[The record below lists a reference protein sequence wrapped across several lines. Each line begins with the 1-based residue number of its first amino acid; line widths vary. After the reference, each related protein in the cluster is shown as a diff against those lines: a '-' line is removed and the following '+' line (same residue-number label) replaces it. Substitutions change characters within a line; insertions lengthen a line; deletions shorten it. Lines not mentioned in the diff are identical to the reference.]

1 MTTSTPR
8 TIPKTCDSMENFMHK
23 KETDATCAREADG
36 PLEIE
41 PDPITIVL
49 LNKEPDPIKIV
60 LLNKEPDQIII

>member
-1 MTTSTPR
+1 MDHANSG
-8 TIPKTCDSMENFMHK
+8 HK
-23 KETDATCAREADG
+23 YTFQSEKKITKIREADG
-36 PLEIE
+36 SLEIE

>member
-1 MTTSTPR
+1 MIDRLKVSIELVLCLISQTLFIFIR
-8 TIPKTCDSMENFMHK
+8 
-23 KETDATCAREADG
+23 ETDG
-36 PLEIE
+36 PPEIE

>member
-1 MTTSTPR
+1 M
-8 TIPKTCDSMENFMHK
+8 IHLC
-23 KETDATCAREADG
+23 READG
-36 PLEIE
+36 PPEIE

>member
-1 MTTSTPR
+1 MEER
-8 TIPKTCDSMENFMHK
+8 RHDNIPCSKC
-23 KETDATCAREADG
+23 READG

-49 LNKEPDPIKIV
+49 LDKEPDPIKII

>member
-1 MTTSTPR
+1 M
-8 TIPKTCDSMENFMHK
+8 ILK
-23 KETDATCAREADG
+23 KKLKFPIIFVREADG
-36 PLEIE
+36 PPEIE

>member
-1 MTTSTPR
+1 MYLLR
-8 TIPKTCDSMENFMHK
+8 
-23 KETDATCAREADG
+23 KELLQNIFSSREADG

>member
-1 MTTSTPR
+1 MISKLNTHSTKSVE
-8 TIPKTCDSMENFMHK
+8 IC
-23 KETDATCAREADG
+23 READG
-36 PLEIE
+36 PPEIE

>member
-1 MTTSTPR
+1 MGSVVTSLSS
-8 TIPKTCDSMENFMHK
+8 KQFSY
-23 KETDATCAREADG
+23 READS

>member
-1 MTTSTPR
+1 MSEQ
-8 TIPKTCDSMENFMHK
+8 SVHLN
-23 KETDATCAREADG
+23 READS

-49 LNKEPDPIKIV
+49 LNKEPDPIKII

>member
-1 MTTSTPR
+1 MLSLPAVQPR
-8 TIPKTCDSMENFMHK
+8 NTNFDLILKMK
-23 KETDATCAREADG
+23 FFSREADG

-49 LNKEPDPIKIV
+49 LNKEPDPIKII